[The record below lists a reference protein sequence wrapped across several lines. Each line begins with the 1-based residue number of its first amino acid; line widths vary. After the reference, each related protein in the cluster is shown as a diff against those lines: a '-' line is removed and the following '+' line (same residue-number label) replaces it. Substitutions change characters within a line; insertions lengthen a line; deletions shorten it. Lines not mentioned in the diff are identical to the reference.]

1 MRVDVHTHFFPRPF
15 LEEIGRSGAPY
26 NMMVNEL
33 PGGGIELVMNGVP
46 HPPLRPFYEVE
57 EHLRRMAE
65 ASLDMHVVWQSSR
78 PNIFWADGALGL
90 ALCQIINDEYSALM
104 RAHPNRFIGIASVPL
119 QDIEKAVAEAERAV
133 REKKL
138 KGVMT
143 NTNVNG
149 RYLDD
154 PYFWPV
160 YEALEELDVPLFIHP
175 ANPFG
180 REKLKD
186 YHLSFL
192 LGLPADSALA
202 VARLIFSGTLDR
214 FPRLRLF
221 VPHGGGVLP
230 FLAGRVEH
238 GYKVREECRKIAR
251 PPQEYFDRILVDTLV
266 HSPKTVAFLASQ
278 MGIDNLTLGSDFPY
292 DMADDDPVSTATRSG
307 LSRAN
312 LEKVFWENLKA
323 FLRLP

>member
-1 MRVDVHTHFFPRPF
+1 MRVDVHTHFFPRRF

-26 NMMVNEL
+26 NMVVNEL

-104 RAHPNRFIGIASVPL
+104 QAHPNRFIGIASVPL

-133 REKKL
+133 KEKKL

-154 PYFWPV
+154 PYFWP
-160 YEALEELDVPLFIHP
+160 
-175 ANPFG
+175 
-180 REKLKD
+180 
-186 YHLSFL
+186 
-192 LGLPADSALA
+192 
-202 VARLIFSGTLDR
+202 
-214 FPRLRLF
+214 
-221 VPHGGGVLP
+221 
-230 FLAGRVEH
+230 
-238 GYKVREECRKIAR
+238 
-251 PPQEYFDRILVDTLV
+251 
-266 HSPKTVAFLASQ
+266 
-278 MGIDNLTLGSDFPY
+278 
-292 DMADDDPVSTATRSG
+292 
-307 LSRAN
+307 
-312 LEKVFWENLKA
+312 
-323 FLRLP
+323 